1 MTSEAAQKL
10 EKVQKYSV
18 SFRRLFRFLFVV
30 VALALLVQALLIVTG
45 AEPYSAS
52 VRVGNTEYSGDP
64 IPLVIR
70 TSAWLGTTLG
80 LAVLLKLNF
89 HLIKLFGLYAD
100 GKLFNRENVH
110 QIRQI
115 GITVLLFPALWVLGL
130 IVPGFL
136 PTDDV
141 ARSVVSSGQH
151 PFTEL
156 IVGAIVIV
164 VAWIMDVGR
173 ELREEQDLVV

>member
-1 MTSEAAQKL
+1 MTPEAAQRL
-10 EKVQKYSV
+10 EKVQKYSG

-30 VALALLVQALLIVTG
+30 VALALVVQTLLIVTG
-45 AEPYSAS
+45 AEPYGAS
-52 VRVGNTEYSGDP
+52 VRIGNTEYSGDP
-64 IPLVIR
+64 IPFVIR
-70 TSAWLGTTLG
+70 AIAWLGTTLSLG
-80 LAVLLKLNF
+80 VLLKLNF

-100 GKLFNRENVH
+100 GRLFNRENVH

-141 ARSVVSSGQH
+141 ARSVMSSGQH
-151 PFTEL
+151 PFAEL
-156 IVGAIVIV
+156 IVGAIIIV

>member
-1 MTSEAAQKL
+1 MPTEAAQRL

-18 SFRRLFRFLFVV
+18 SFGRLFRFLFVV
-30 VALALLVQALLIVTG
+30 VALALLIQTILIVTG
-45 AEPYSAS
+45 AEPYGTS
-52 VRVGNTEYSGDP
+52 VRIGNTEYSGDS
-64 IPLVIR
+64 IPVVIR
-70 TSAWLGTTLG
+70 TIAWLGRTLA

-136 PTDDV
+136 PSDDV
-141 ARSVVSSGQH
+141 ARSVVSSGQQ

-156 IVGAIVIV
+156 ILGAIIIV